1 MWLSGGVQA
10 LSARGGSRR
19 VSVSVIS
26 GVGVIDEVRL
36 YRGSKILEIAG
47 RLRGH
52 GLPREF
58 TPEMAVDVFYSFYLP
73 VPQLDEEAAA
83 RAAGEGDALRVMAVA
98 GLLRSNA
105 LWRVKPYTVADSMTS
120 VVAAASFI
128 ERLASSLLTTRQVS
142 GGAGGGGED
151 GAPSGE
157 SGSGEDRVDQSVAS
171 AVERALERIEQEV
184 RTAKEIKQMIAGM
197 GVGRSS
203 VLEFDDSAEEIIR
216 LARETDVERI
226 LRSLRGMKFR
236 LSRSRLERRHSRGWI
251 RGLEFGSDVERIHYS
266 QLALPDEIFY
276 ANYGNSKLLLYE
288 KVLEASRGPIYVL
301 LDKSGSMVGSK
312 IDWARA
318 VAVALFK
325 KAVDEGRR
333 FYARF
338 FDSVPY
344 QPIVMRPN
352 AKTREI
358 VRMLSH
364 LARVKAGGGTDIEGA
379 ISAAVQDITSSP
391 RGDERISD
399 IILITDGEDRI
410 NVENVRGM
418 LDEVDARLHS
428 VVIQGHNPHLQ
439 KASYR
444 YMTVKKL
451 SEREALSVVEFA

>member
-1 MWLSGGVQA
+1 M
-10 LSARGGSRR
+10 
-19 VSVSVIS
+19 
-26 GVGVIDEVRL
+26 
-36 YRGSKILEIAG
+36 
-47 RLRGH
+47 
-52 GLPREF
+52 
-58 TPEMAVDVFYSFYLP
+58 TPELAVDLFYAFYLP
-73 VPQLDEEAAA
+73 VPQLDEGEVV
-83 RAAGEGDALRVMAVA
+83 RAASEGELLRVMVVS

-105 LWRVKPYTVADSMTS
+105 IWRVKPYTVADSMTS

-128 ERLASSLLTTRQVS
+128 ERIASSLLSHRQVS
-142 GGAGGGGED
+142 SGSGGGGKE
-151 GAPSGE
+151 GPSSGE
-157 SGSGEDRVDQSVAS
+157 GSGDDRLEQSVAS

-203 VLEFDDSAEEIIR
+203 VLEFDDSAEQIIK

-226 LRSLRGMKFR
+226 LRSLRGMKLRF
-236 LSRSRLERRHSRGWI
+236 SRSKLERRHSKGWI
-251 RGLEFGSDVERIHYS
+251 RGLEFGSDVERVHYS

-276 ANYGNSKLLLYE
+276 AHYSNSKLLLYE

-344 QPIVMRPN
+344 QPIIMKPN
-352 AKTREI
+352 AKTRDI
-358 VRMLSH
+358 VNMLSS
-364 LARVKAGGGTDIEGA
+364 LARVKAGGGTDIESA
-379 ISAAVQDITSSP
+379 IAAAVNDIMASP

-410 NVENVRGM
+410 NVGNVKTM

-439 KASYR
+439 KISYR
-444 YMTVKKL
+444 YMTVKRLTEK
-451 SEREALSVVEFA
+451 EALTVVEFA